1 MNKTLIADAG
11 ATKIDWILA
20 DTASETPKRYTSRG
34 INALLSSAQEIT
46 RIFGEVRENLGGPD
60 TSDALYYYGA
70 GCATPLICGKI
81 KEALSEVWPA
91 TPAEVESDMTG
102 AARAL
107 FGDKPGVACILG
119 TGSNSCLYDGKRIT
133 DNIPALGYILGDEG
147 SGAALGKRLVGDV
160 YKRQLPEKI
169 RQEFLASFGFTQGD
183 ILERVY
189 RSEAPSRFL
198 ASLVPFIHS
207 RLWNPYIYSMV
218 LEEFKRFF
226 KRNVAMYQ
234 GNRRL
239 PIGFVGSIATNFE
252 KILREA
258 AASQGFEIT
267 NICQSPAEGLVKYHT
282 SR

>member
-20 DTASETPKRYTSRG
+20 GSTSETPKKYTSRG
-34 INALLSSAQEIT
+34 INALLSSAKDASQTFLEI
-46 RIFGEVRENLGGPD
+46 RESLGSLD
-60 TSDALYYYGA
+60 SSDSLYYYGA
-70 GCATPLICGKI
+70 GCATPEICGKI
-81 KEALSEVWPA
+81 KEALTEVWPGT
-91 TPAEVESDMTG
+91 TPEVESDMTG

-107 FGDKPGVACILG
+107 FGDTAGVACILG

-169 RQEFLASFGFTQGD
+169 RQEFLTEFGFTQGD

-218 LEEFKRFF
+218 LEEFKLFF
-226 KRNVAMYQ
+226 KRNVAMYE

-239 PIGFVGSIATNFE
+239 PIGFVGSIASNFE

-258 AASQGFEIT
+258 ATSQGFEIT
-267 NICQSPAEGLVKYHT
+267 NICQSPVEGLIKYHT

>member
-20 DTASETPKRYTSRG
+20 DTASETPKRHTSRG
-34 INALLSSAQEIT
+34 INALLSSGAEASQT
-46 RIFGEVRENLGGPD
+46 FLEVRKSLGGLD
-60 TSDALYYYGA
+60 SSDALYYYGA
-70 GCATPLICGKI
+70 GCATPAICAKI
-81 KEALSEVWPA
+81 KEALGKVWPG

-119 TGSNSCLYDGKRIT
+119 TGSNSCLYDGERIT

-169 RQEFLASFGFTQGD
+169 RQEFLAGFGFTQGE

-218 LEEFKRFF
+218 IEEFKRFF
-226 KRNVAMYQ
+226 KRNVAMYE

-239 PIGFVGSIATNFE
+239 PIGFAGSIASNFE
-252 KILREA
+252 KPLREA
-258 AASQGFEIT
+258 AASQGFEIAS
-267 NICQSPAEGLVKYHT
+267 IIQSPAEGLIKYHT